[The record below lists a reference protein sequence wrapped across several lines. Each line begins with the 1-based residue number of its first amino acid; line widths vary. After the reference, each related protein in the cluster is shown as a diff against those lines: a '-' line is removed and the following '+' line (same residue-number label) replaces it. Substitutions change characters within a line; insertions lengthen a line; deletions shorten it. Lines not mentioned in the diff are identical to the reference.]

1 MDFDGKTRFSDKAER
16 RRQKDAATMKN
27 KQNAALWGVCILF
40 LAFVV
45 GRDNDLPAPSSVE
58 AQTGA
63 IGADVETL
71 RASIGNFFENLSD
84 PNQGPRKAFDEL
96 TKNTTL
102 AENET
107 LLSELSDNVKA
118 IAANFGS
125 YVAYEPVGVKTVGSD
140 LIEFRYLYK
149 CQNHPVV
156 WRFIYYRPRPNAGDS
171 TSASWTLIGVRFD
184 SNLDAAFRDSAF

>member
-1 MDFDGKTRFSDKAER
+1 
-16 RRQKDAATMKN
+16 MKN
-27 KQNAALWGVCILF
+27 KQNAALWGVCILL

-45 GRDNDLPAPSSVE
+45 GRNDDSLAPSSVE

-63 IGADVETL
+63 TGADLETL

-84 PNQGPRKAFDEL
+84 PNQGPRKALDEL

-102 AENET
+102 ADNEKLIT
-107 LLSELSDNVKA
+107 GLADNLKL
-118 IAANFGS
+118 IAANFGA
-125 YVAYEPVGVKTVGSD
+125 YVAYEPVGVKAIGSD

-156 WRFIYYRPRPNAGDS
+156 WRFVYYRPRPNAVDP
-171 TSASWTLIGVRFD
+171 TSVPWTLIGVRFD
-184 SNLDAAFRDSAF
+184 SNIDAALADSTF

>member
-1 MDFDGKTRFSDKAER
+1 
-16 RRQKDAATMKN
+16 MKN
-27 KQNAALWGVCILF
+27 KRNAALWGVCILH

-45 GRDNDLPAPSSVE
+45 GRDGESLAPSSVE

-63 IGADVETL
+63 TGADLEAL

-102 AENET
+102 GDNET
-107 LLSELSDNVKA
+107 LLAGLSDNLKLV
-118 IAANFGS
+118 AANFGP
-125 YVAYEPVGVKTVGSD
+125 YIAYEPVGAKALGSD

-149 CQNHPVV
+149 CQNHPIV
-156 WRFIYYRPRPNAGDS
+156 WRFTYYRPRPNAADP
-171 TSASWTLIGVRFD
+171 TSVPWTLIGVRFD
-184 SNLDAAFRDSAF
+184 SNLNAALLD

>member
-1 MDFDGKTRFSDKAER
+1 
-16 RRQKDAATMKN
+16 MKI
-27 KQNAALWGVCILF
+27 KQNAALWGVCILL

-45 GRDNDLPAPSSVE
+45 GRDAGTLAPSSVE

-63 IGADVETL
+63 TGADVEAL
-71 RASIGNFFENLSD
+71 RASIGNFFENVSD
-84 PNQGPRKAFDEL
+84 PNQGPRKALAEL

-102 AENET
+102 GENEA
-107 LLSELSDNVKA
+107 LLTELSDNLKLV
-118 IAANFGS
+118 AANFGP

-149 CQNHPVV
+149 CQDHPVV
-156 WRFIYYRPRPNAGDS
+156 WRFTYYRPRPNAADP
-171 TSASWTLIGVRFD
+171 TSVPWTLIGARFD